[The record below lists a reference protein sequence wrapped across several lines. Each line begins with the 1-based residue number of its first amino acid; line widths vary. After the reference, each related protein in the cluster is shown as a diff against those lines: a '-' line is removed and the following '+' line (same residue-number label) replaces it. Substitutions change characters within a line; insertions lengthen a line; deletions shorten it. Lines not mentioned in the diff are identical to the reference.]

1 MATKSINI
9 YTADLKR
16 HKIAKIISRYYNGFT
31 IYPNLIGGWRD
42 PQSGELIIEKALKIE
57 IIDPPLFN
65 NKEKIKRLC
74 KDIKIMNSQSAVLVA
89 EIKTDGTIQS
99 YTI

>member
-1 MATKSINI
+1 MATKTINI

-16 HKIAKIISRYYNGFT
+16 QKIAKITGLYFKGFT
-31 IYPNLIGGWRD
+31 IHPNLIGGWVD
-42 PQSGELIIEKALKIE
+42 PETGELIIEKALKIE

-65 NKEKIKRLC
+65 NKEPIKRLC
-74 KDIKIMNSQSAVLVA
+74 KDIKIMNSQTAVLVS
-89 EIKTDGTIQS
+89 EIKTDGSIET